1 MSNEAGLALLGLGLV
16 LFVVMVIG
24 LLLAPAPSRATP
36 ESSLKLE
43 PSPAPEEVDEP
54 DVFEELERLGHA
66 AQIRA
71 AEEAKVR
78 PWLRPIG
85 FFSRLMTY
93 AVLFLLLYIWAP
105 KDISKTPLATLTL
118 SDIMGTVAFVAFGIL
133 LVRALFNPS
142 EDDQIKD
149 AWGWLGVVILGGV
162 AIGAVYFY
170 NAR

>member
-1 MSNEAGLALLGLGLV
+1 MALLALGLV

-24 LLLAPAPSRATP
+24 LLLAPAPSPTTP
-36 ESSLKLE
+36 ESPLKLE
-43 PSPAPEEVDEP
+43 PSPVPESVGEP
-54 DVFEELERLGHA
+54 GVFEELERLGQA

-78 PWLRPIG
+78 PRLRPIG

-93 AVLFLLLYIWAP
+93 ALLFLLLYIWAP
-105 KDISKTPLATLTL
+105 KDISNTPLATLTL
-118 SDIMGTVAFVAFGIL
+118 SDIMGTVAFIAFGIL

-142 EDDQIKD
+142 EDDQVRD
-149 AWGWLGVVILGGV
+149 AWGWLGVVMLGGV
-162 AIGAVYFY
+162 AIAAVYFY